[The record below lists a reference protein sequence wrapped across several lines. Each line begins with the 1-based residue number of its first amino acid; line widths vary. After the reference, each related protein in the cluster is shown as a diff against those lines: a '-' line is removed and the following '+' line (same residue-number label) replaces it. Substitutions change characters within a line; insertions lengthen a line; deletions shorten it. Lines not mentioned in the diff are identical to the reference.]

1 MKKYILYLLPIVI
14 IIVILYNFLSLPKIS
29 INVKEPHF
37 FTIMDFLGEIVLLR
51 SGEEISVKKIPLPLK
66 SKDEVKINPFSGI
79 TILSKD
85 STLFTCYPLSNI
97 SIEEKTIHLKKGS
110 LEWRKGKGEVGINI
124 NNTCVLYPSGS
135 GRIEVNGKINI
146 LSFKNGVR
154 IKIDGKEE
162 NLESLEKAVI
172 ENGKLTKEKIENPP
186 VLLSPKEN
194 QILGSWTEDFGLL
207 NISIEYSQRYDQLQ
221 LEISPDPYFLSTMFT
236 TFLNEK
242 NFKIPLEKIGTGRR
256 FVKVTPIKGKTAGI
270 PSEPV
275 EFFVKAFPFSKA
287 SERGLP
293 PKIDIYSVILSG
305 NIVIV
310 KGKVDRGCR
319 LFVNKEE
326 VTPEPNGE
334 FNVPITFN
342 DIGEKWLEI
351 EAVSPSGLR
360 STKRQKVFLVGY

>member
-1 MKKYILYLLPIVI
+1 MKKYIIYLLPIVLI
-14 IIVILYNFLSLPKIS
+14 ILFLYNFLSLPKIS
-29 INVKEPHF
+29 IIIKEPHF
-37 FTIMDFLGEIVLLR
+37 FTITDFLGEITLIR
-51 SGEEISVKKIPLPLK
+51 SGKEISVKKIPLPLK
-66 SKDEVKINPFSGI
+66 SNDEIRINPFSGL

-85 STLFTCYPLSNI
+85 STLFTFYPLSNI
-97 SIEEKTIHLKKGS
+97 FINEKILHLKAGT
-110 LEWRKGKGEVGINI
+110 LEWRMGKEGVEIHINKD
-124 NNTCVLYPSGS
+124 CFLYPSGS
-135 GRIEVNGKINI
+135 GRIEVNNKIDI
-146 LSFKNGVR
+146 LSFKNGVK

-162 NLESLEKAVI
+162 RLEALERAVI
-172 ENGKLTKEKIENPP
+172 EKGKLTKEKIEKPP
-186 VLLSPKEN
+186 VLLSPREN
-194 QILGSWTEDFGLL
+194 EVIGSWTEDFGIL
-207 NISIEYSQRYDQLQ
+207 NISIDYSQRYDQLQ

-242 NFKIPLEKIGTGRR
+242 NFRIPLEKIGTGRR
-256 FVKVTPIKGKTAGI
+256 FVRVTPIKGKLAGI
-270 PSEPV
+270 SSEPV

-360 STKRQKVFLVGY
+360 STKRQRVFLVGY